1 MWNKVLVRI
10 FDKKVYMVHP
20 RGYYSSLWNKAVIV
34 AALGYFVDIYDLVLF
49 GMERVAS
56 LKDILSHTLPVS
68 EQIYMDKYIEEIG
81 TRLLNWQMLGMLI
94 GGMVWGILADKKGR
108 LSVLFGSII
117 TYSVANVLNGMVQ
130 DTDTYAV
137 LRFISGFGL
146 AGELG
151 AGVTLVSET
160 MPKETRGMGTAL
172 VASIGLLGA
181 VFAGLT
187 TYYINNW
194 RMSYY
199 IGGILGFLL
208 LLLRI
213 GVYESGMYS
222 GLRESKVKRGN
233 FMYLFSSP
241 RILMKYLSVII
252 IALPVW
258 YVTYMLIQFAPEMT
272 KALGMH
278 NYPKEAR
285 IPIMVEYMGVSLGD
299 LSSGVLSQ
307 KLRSRKKALYFF
319 ILGTMFATLVYFL
332 FVRDSLWWF
341 YSIVFVLGYFAGYW
355 AVFMATAAESF
366 GTNIRGT
373 VATTAPNFVRG
384 SVPLMSIS
392 HLYLKDVVG
401 TVNSGMIIGGVVFAL
416 ALWSVSRLDETFHKE
431 LDYVEGEEV

>member
-1 MWNKVLVRI
+1 MSH
-10 FDKKVYMVHP
+10 KKGFYTTLLNRV
-20 RGYYSSLWNKAVIV
+20 VIV

-56 LKDILSHTLPVS
+56 LRDILSQTLPSS
-68 EQIYMDKYIEEIG
+68 EIDKMDKYIEEVG
-81 TRLLNWQMLGMLI
+81 TKLLNWQMFGMLV
-94 GGMVWGILADKKGR
+94 GGIVWGILADKKGR

-117 TYSVANVLNGMVQ
+117 TYSVANVLNGMVN
-130 DTDTYAV
+130 DTDTYAL
-137 LRFISGFGL
+137 LRFVSGFGL

-160 MPKETRGMGTAL
+160 MPKETRGMGTTM
-172 VASIGLLGA
+172 VATIGLLGA

-213 GVYESGMYS
+213 GVFESGMYS
-222 GLRESKVKRGN
+222 NLKESKVKKGN
-233 FMYLFSSP
+233 FMYLFSHP
-241 RILMKYLSVII
+241 NVLIKYLSVII

-272 KALGMH
+272 RALGMQ

-299 LSSGVLSQ
+299 LSSGLLSQ
-307 KLRSRKKALYFF
+307 KLRSRKKALYVF
-319 ILGTMFATLVYFL
+319 ILGTMLATAVYFMMIQ
-332 FVRDSLWWF
+332 DSLLWF
-341 YSIVFVLGYFAGYW
+341 YFIVFILGYFAGYW

-392 HLYLKDVVG
+392 HLYLKDIVG
-401 TVNSGMIIGGVVFAL
+401 PVNSAIIIGVIIFAL
-416 ALWSVSRLDETFHKE
+416 ALWSVYKLDETFHKE
-431 LDYVEGEEV
+431 LNYVEGEELVP

>member
-1 MWNKVLVRI
+1 MTQQS
-10 FDKKVYMVHP
+10 
-20 RGYYSSLWNKAVIV
+20 YYTSLFNRVVIV

-56 LKDILSHTLPVS
+56 LRDILTQTLPAEELVN
-68 EQIYMDKYIEEIG
+68 IDKYIEEVG
-81 TRLLNWQMLGMLI
+81 TKLLNWQMFGMLV
-94 GGMVWGILADKKGR
+94 GGIVWGVLADKKGR

-117 TYSVANVLNGMVQ
+117 TYSVANILNGMVN
-130 DTDTYAV
+130 DTTTYAV
-137 LRFISGFGL
+137 LRFVSGFGL

-160 MPKETRGMGTAL
+160 MPKEKRGMGTTM
-172 VASIGLLGA
+172 VATIGLLGA
-181 VFAGLT
+181 VFAGLM
-187 TYYINNW
+187 TYYVNNW

-199 IGGILGFLL
+199 IGGALGILL

-222 GLRESKVKRGN
+222 SVKQSKAKKGN
-233 FMYLFSSP
+233 FMYLFSHP
-241 RILMKYLSVII
+241 GVLLKYLSVIA

-272 KALGMH
+272 RALGMQ

-299 LSSGVLSQ
+299 LSSGFLSQ
-307 KLRSRKKALYFF
+307 RLRSRKKALYIF
-319 ILGTMFATLVYFL
+319 ILGTMLATAVYFL
-332 FVRDSLWWF
+332 FVQDSLLWF
-341 YSIVFVLGYFAGYW
+341 YFIVFVLGYFAGYW

-392 HLYLKDVVG
+392 HLYLKDYVG
-401 TVNSGMIIGGVVFAL
+401 SVASATIIGLVIFII
-416 ALWSVSRLDETFHKE
+416 ALWSVYKLEETFHKD
-431 LDYVEGEEV
+431 LNYVEGEEMVP